1 MHFEFESAVQG
12 YQYYCKFWSPTK
24 NEVLKCFHERGNPFD
39 IFAIKTWLNGN
50 PEADSYLP
58 CEISQLTK
66 FIFGRG
72 TEVEDKLSSKHYQRS
87 NLTPGTLEIPCMVRV
102 AMPGT

>member
-1 MHFEFESAVQG
+1 MGIQ
-12 YQYYCKFWSPTK
+12 
-24 NEVLKCFHERGNPFD
+24 
-39 IFAIKTWLNGN
+39 
-50 PEADSYLP
+50 ADSYLP

-72 TEVEDKLSSKHYQRS
+72 TEVEDKLSSKHYQHS
-87 NLTPGTLEIPCMVRV
+87 TLTPGTLEIPCMVRV